1 MSAQPFT
8 LHHLGLAARR
18 PESARKFA
26 RALGY
31 SIGETVHDP
40 LQSVDLAMC
49 EHPAMPSLEIVTPG
63 KAPGPLSAFLRSA
76 SELVYHLCY
85 EVDEIDRAARK
96 LADDVGS
103 LRCVSERKP
112 AVLFGGRLVAFYM
125 IPGAGLVELLERA
138 S

>member
-1 MSAQPFT
+1 MNALPFS

-49 EHPAMPSLEIVTPG
+49 DHPAMPSLEIVTPG
-63 KAPGPLSAFLRSA
+63 KEPGPLAAFLRTV

-85 EVDEIDRAARK
+85 EVDDIDRAAK
-96 LADDVGS
+96 TLAEGVGS
-103 LRCVSERKP
+103 LRCVSEAKP
-112 AVLFGGRLVAFYM
+112 AVLFGGRPVAFYLV
-125 IPGAGLVELLERA
+125 PGAGLVELLERA